1 MDPSKFT
8 KSVSQICVFDDIL
21 TWYRKRKLTDKAI
34 PNVLLE
40 NPAFAQD
47 SKMYQELLETE
58 RRLDWTMTRKR
69 IEVQDALSRTPSVRW
84 SLLTVVY

>member
-8 KSVSQICVFDDIL
+8 KSVSPFCAFKFIL
-21 TWYRKRKLTDKAI
+21 TWHRKRKLTDKAI

-84 SLLTVVY
+84 SINSAAS